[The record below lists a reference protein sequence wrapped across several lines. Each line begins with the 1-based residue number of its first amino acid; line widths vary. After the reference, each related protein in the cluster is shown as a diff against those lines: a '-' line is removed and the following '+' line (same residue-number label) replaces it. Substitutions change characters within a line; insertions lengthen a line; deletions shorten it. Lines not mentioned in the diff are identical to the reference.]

1 MAAAPVLQSERLKL
15 KLKEGGGERRKGK
28 EWLPGRQLLL
38 NGCLYSLEEGAVN
51 SLTAEAAESYTKLFL
66 SFASNSL
73 SFLVRTDFK
82 TGALKLLSL
91 FEHCSSWLQFT
102 SAQLKSVSSRKSTS
116 ALYHQLR
123 ALELYNGSKCQ
134 LGNGSGGS
142 NRRSKVHF
150 SLNNCQLLKF
160 KVTREAVCAMDAQF
174 FIYRGW
180 MQLLFA
186 ETPIY
191 RFFCAAAKIW
201 RAEVAQHSTA
211 DAPSSA
217 ESSSCHCKM

>member
-91 FEHCSSWLQFT
+91 SLSTAAVGFSLLQLSSSQSAAERAPAPCTTNSAHWSYITAQNVSSETAAAAATAALKFT
-102 SAQLKSVSSRKSTS
+102 SHLTIA
-116 ALYHQLR
+116 
-123 ALELYNGSKCQ
+123 
-134 LGNGSGGS
+134 
-142 NRRSKVHF
+142 
-150 SLNNCQLLKF
+150 NC
-160 KVTREAVCAMDAQF
+160 
-174 FIYRGW
+174 
-180 MQLLFA
+180 
-186 ETPIY
+186 
-191 RFFCAAAKIW
+191 
-201 RAEVAQHSTA
+201 
-211 DAPSSA
+211 
-217 ESSSCHCKM
+217 